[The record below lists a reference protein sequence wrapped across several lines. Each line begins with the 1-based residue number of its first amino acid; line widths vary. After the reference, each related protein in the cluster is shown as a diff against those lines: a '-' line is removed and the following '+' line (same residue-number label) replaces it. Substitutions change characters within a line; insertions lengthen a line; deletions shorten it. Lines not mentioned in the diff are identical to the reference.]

1 MASIDS
7 ISSNARTT
15 STTGADAFSTLSS
28 QDFTKLIFAELSK
41 QDPLAPNDTNTLLQQ
56 ISSIR
61 QVQSSTD
68 LISTLKLLVSQNE
81 FASSASLIGKVVTG
95 LTDDT
100 QRVAGTVA
108 AVTKQDGNSAVVL
121 DTGYTIALDRV
132 DQIIDAGVIAAE

>member
-1 MASIDS
+1 MAAIDS
-7 ISSNARTT
+7 ITSNVSTT

-68 LISTLKLLVSQNE
+68 LINTLKSLVSQNE

-95 LTDDT
+95 LSDDA

-108 AVTKQDGNSAVVL
+108 AVTKRDGASAVVL

-132 DQIIDAGVIAAE
+132 DQIIDADAIAAE